1 MELLIYGVVESVT
14 LMLMAIGFAL
24 VYGVSRVPNFA
35 HGALYILTGYMV
47 WVFLYSLGL
56 PYFLAIILALLFIAA
71 VGAALYRFIII
82 RVRGMPISEIIAS
95 FAVGMAILEFLRW
108 AGLRGM
114 TFILPPFVSGSVS
127 IGGVPIDLQR
137 VIIIIAGFVV
147 MGALWALTSY
157 TKTGLALK
165 AIAQN
170 ERAGL
175 TLGIDSDMTAVVAVS
190 AGAVLAGLAGV
201 LLLPLGNIVVEMGYE
216 VLIFAIA
223 VSIVGG
229 LGSWRGVVAA
239 SFIIGFAKITTVT
252 YIASH
257 FHFVV
262 ALLVIIIVLIFK
274 PSGLFGRQK
283 ELEERV

>member
-147 MGALWALTSY
+147 MGALWAFTSY